1 MSISTGARERKRALA
16 YMDLFGCEERGVA
29 RCVCVFYIYRTHNEE
44 AINKRSAF
52 SQVKLVILCTY
63 VHIGSKA
70 RERAYRG
77 GR

>member
-1 MSISTGARERKRALA
+1 MRGREKERSRIWAYSGAKNEVL
-16 YMDLFGCEERGVA
+16 RGM
-29 RCVCVFYIYRTHNEE
+29 CVCVFYIYRTHNEG